1 MNKLSLFVNLFFMIT
16 SWYYL
21 MTTIVLSKK
30 YTNDKIKF
38 FTSLTIF
45 NLYISHFSFDTIT
58 LKYFIIQTTIFIS
71 SYSFLSVFIESLY
84 GNPIQVNTEYFK
96 NDNFSANSLIM
107 VNATNSE
114 LVELRKVEEKNGQ
127 GFYGWLAMNSVFVG
141 PVVYNSMAT
150 TFMPLVIASPVGI
163 AIAAGC
169 ITVATVGVL
178 TYAFYERTPE
188 KEKKELQQ
196 SEIENMN
203 QNSKILF
210 NKLQNTK
217 NLNLKTLHETVFS
230 KTKEQQNSQQE
241 FDFNKY
247 LTFLYFC
254 HKLDVKIKKNNTNH
268 DNIIFEDSNGERF
281 ESTFNIFFNP
291 TLSDDALPN
300 MIYYY
305 IFVIQYVTEKNT
317 DTDIFRR
324 LKSII
329 EVKNI
334 CESTVKNYIENLT
347 KKKPDNDDLDI
358 IFALMVFHTF
368 FDYKL
373 ENLQVL
379 YENTKKTDCET
390 INTYMKSITEN
401 QKRLTDSTQENRK
414 KEEAKEQ

>member
-1 MNKLSLFVNLFFMIT
+1 M
-16 SWYYL
+16 
-21 MTTIVLSKK
+21 VLSKK

-45 NLYISHFSFDTIT
+45 NLYISHFSFDTVT

-107 VNATNSE
+107 VNATSSA
-114 LVELRKVEEKNGQ
+114 LVKLRKVKEKNGQ
-127 GFYGWLAMNSVFVG
+127 AFYGYLIADTIFAGVPVYYLSTQALTALAFTN
-141 PVVYNSMAT
+141 
-150 TFMPLVIASPVGI
+150 PVGI
-163 AIAAGC
+163 SIAAGC
-169 ITVATVGVL
+169 IAVSTVGIL
-178 TYAFYERTPE
+178 TYSFYERPPD
-188 KEKKELQQ
+188 KEKKQLQQ

-203 QNSKILF
+203 GNSKILF
-210 NKLQNTK
+210 NRLQNEK

-281 ESTFNIFFNP
+281 ESTFKIFFNP

-317 DTDIFRR
+317 DTDIFKR

-334 CESTVKNYIENLT
+334 CESTVKKYIEYLT

-358 IFALMVFHTF
+358 IFALMIFHTF
-368 FDYKL
+368 IGENIKL

-379 YENTKKTDCET
+379 YENTKKTDCED
-390 INTYMKSITEN
+390 INRYIKSIAEN
-401 QKRLTDSTQENRK
+401 QKRLTDSTQENIK
-414 KEEAKEQ
+414 KDEAKEE